1 MPAMSARP
9 RLRINR
15 STALACLVLA
25 LFGAACTTTHRVEVD
40 ALSRPKAEEKISY
53 RIRSTNT
60 QNPEDTLRY
69 QEAARFVKTALS
81 GRGLYEAP
89 KEELADV
96 IIDLDYGIGPP
107 EVRQE
112 VRREPVYQTI
122 RGRAYVT
129 TIVVGK
135 DKNGNPITQRVVH
148 REPDRQEFVG
158 FREYLV
164 TNVYYE
170 KYLRM
175 SARENRRDGEGGIP
189 PEVWTVAV
197 STSGQSDDLRKHLP
211 VLAAAT
217 IDHIAED
224 TRGRVDIKL
233 KEDSPDIEFV
243 KKGM

>member
-1 MPAMSARP
+1 M
-9 RLRINR
+9 
-15 STALACLVLA
+15 
-25 LFGAACTTTHRVEVD
+25 
-40 ALSRPKAEEKISY
+40 
-53 RIRSTNT
+53 
-60 QNPEDTLRY
+60 
-69 QEAARFVKTALS
+69 
-81 GRGLYEAP
+81 
-89 KEELADV
+89 
-96 IIDLDYGIGPP
+96 IIDLDYGISPP

-112 VRREPVYQTI
+112 VRSEPVYRTI
-122 RGRAYVT
+122 RGRTYVT
-129 TIVVGK
+129 TVVVGT
-135 DKNGNPITQRVVH
+135 DKAGNPIRQRVVH

-197 STSGQSDDLRKHLP
+197 STEGQSDDLRKHLP
-211 VLAAAT
+211 ILAAAT

>member
-1 MPAMSARP
+1 MPARSCRP
-9 RLRINR
+9 RFRCLPVVAFA
-15 STALACLVLA
+15 ALALL
-25 LFGAACTTTHRVEVD
+25 GAACTTTHRVEVD
-40 ALSRPKAEEKISY
+40 ALSRPKAEEKLSY
-53 RIRSTNT
+53 RIRSTNP
-60 QNPEDTLRY
+60 QNPEDSLRY

-107 EVRQE
+107 EIRQE
-112 VRREPVYQTI
+112 VVKEPVYRTI
-122 RGRAYVT
+122 RGRTYVT
-129 TIVVGK
+129 TVVVGT

-170 KYLRM
+170 KYLKM
-175 SARENRRDGEGGIP
+175 AARENRRGGEGGIP
-189 PEVWTVAV
+189 PEVWTVDV
-197 STSGQSDDLRKHLP
+197 RTVGQSDDLCKHLP
-211 VLAAAT
+211 ILTAAS
-217 IDHIAED
+217 IDHVAEE
-224 TRGRVDIKL
+224 TRGRVEIKL